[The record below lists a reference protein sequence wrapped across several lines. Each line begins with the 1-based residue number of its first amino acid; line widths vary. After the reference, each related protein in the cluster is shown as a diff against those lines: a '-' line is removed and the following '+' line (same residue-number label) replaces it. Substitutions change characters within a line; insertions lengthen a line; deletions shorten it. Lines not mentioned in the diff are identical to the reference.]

1 MDKLKKLYEKYLS
14 ELLTESKEKLES
26 LPEWKLDLYSS
37 SLSSKSKTEK
47 INHIQEKFLLND
59 IIYSTLINDLNQF
72 KKPNFKPAN
81 LEILSIDDRFL
92 EANGY
97 LNEKKEK
104 IYSFISEVQK
114 LIQE

>member
-1 MDKLKKLYEKYLS
+1 
-14 ELLTESKEKLES
+14 
-26 LPEWKLDLYSS
+26 
-37 SLSSKSKTEK
+37 
-47 INHIQEKFLLND
+47 
-59 IIYSTLINDLNQF
+59 LNQF
-72 KKPNFKPAN
+72 KKQNFKPGN